1 MQMSEHIDK
10 STLEL
15 NTVIMVI
22 GSTFVKFF

>member
-1 MQMSEHIDK
+1 MQMNEHIDK
-10 STLEL
+10 ITLEF